1 MKREKIGAIVLAAG
15 NGSRMKS
22 KTAKQYLPVDGKP
35 LIYYALE
42 QFQKSPVDSIVLV
55 VSQGQE
61 EYCRKE
67 IAERYG
73 FSKIIAIVA
82 GGKERYDSVY
92 AGLTALT
99 GCDYVLIHDGARPLL
114 DQEIIGRVID
124 EVLKSKACIAAMPV
138 KDTIKIA
145 NEENDA
151 IATPDR
157 SSLWQ
162 IQTPQAFEYS
172 LIKEAYE
179 KILSQGAS
187 GITDDAQILER
198 ATGKYCKLVNGS
210 YRNIKVT
217 TPEDLLVAEAFLKD
231 LE

>member
-15 NGSRMKS
+15 SGSRMQS
-22 KTAKQYLPVDGKP
+22 KTAKQYLPLDGKP

-42 QFQKSPVDSIVLV
+42 QFQESTVDSIVLV

-67 IAERYG
+67 IVEQYG
-73 FSKIIAIVA
+73 FSKVSEIVA

-99 GCDYVLIHDGARPLL
+99 GCDYVLIHDGARPFL

-124 EVLKSKACIAAMPV
+124 EVLKSKACIAAMPA

-145 NEENDA
+145 NEESVA
-151 IATPDR
+151 IETPDR
-157 SSLWQ
+157 SRLWQ
-162 IQTPQAFEYS
+162 VQTPQAFEYA
-172 LIKEAYE
+172 LIKKAYE
-179 KILSQGAS
+179 NILAQNTL
-187 GITDDAQILER
+187 GITDDAQVLER
-198 ATGKYCKLVNGS
+198 ATGKCSKLVQGS

-231 LE
+231 LK